1 MQGFKDEFQAASPQR
16 LTQLTGRP
24 HPPADAHTS
33 AISPVTGGSV
43 LTQAPLPAVGSVK
56 PSRAFWEKTHT
67 EEGEVQLLTPQSPV
81 EPRQTP
87 PPSALLSLSCV
98 PPTFCAVGSG
108 PARCARTLSAGRV
121 AAAVVAAA
129 TGLVAAFPIGP
140 GRASCQEEGGEDKCD
155 RRVNS
160 VRLLSD

>member
-24 HPPADAHTS
+24 HPPADTRTS
-33 AISPVTGGSV
+33 PISPVTGGSV

-67 EEGEVQLLTPQSPV
+67 EEGEVQRLTPQSPV
-81 EPRQTP
+81 EPRQCLCP
-87 PPSALLSLSCV
+87 ASQ
-98 PPTFCAVGSG
+98 PTFCAVGSG
-108 PARCARTLSAGRV
+108 PARRARTLSAGRV

-140 GRASCQEEGGEDKCD
+140 GRASCQEEEGGENATG
-155 RRVNS
+155 V
-160 VRLLSD
+160 

>member
-1 MQGFKDEFQAASPQR
+1 MQGFKDEFQAASSQR

-33 AISPVTGGSV
+33 PISPVTGGSV

-87 PPSALLSLSCV
+87 HPPPSCLFPASHRPSVQLGPVQPGVHAHCPLAGWQLPSLRQLQV
-98 PPTFCAVGSG
+98 WLQP
-108 PARCARTLSAGRV
+108 
-121 AAAVVAAA
+121 
-129 TGLVAAFPIGP
+129 FP
-140 GRASCQEEGGEDKCD
+140 
-155 RRVNS
+155 
-160 VRLLSD
+160 